1 MLAPGKPAT
10 NPPVA
15 LVSPS
20 ASSHGCRNLRDRFEV
35 RRLLALTLATCRLLR
50 PPLARA
56 KTALHVLLVPAGSDF
71 WGVEVIDSPG
81 RGKGLATTRAIPAG
95 GEILAEAPLF
105 VKPAGWSTRRL
116 AIQLQNI
123 SDELRTRL
131 LELSQAPQTGF
142 AEQDTG
148 DGADGALLRVVRA
161 NGVQSFDGS
170 TSVCRL
176 VSRAN
181 HACQPTA
188 TLCPEPGGAIRLVA
202 LRALEPGEEIL
213 VSYLSGEDLL
223 RPTWARRRELLR
235 GPWGFHC
242 ECERCR
248 EKDLTRGM
256 QCLNCG
262 AGTHYPLEDGSWSCC
277 EACGVAA
284 PSSEKVAEAE
294 SFWQAALQGLDTADE
309 PQYRELAVQLHRR
322 LQGLGL
328 WPRARQ
334 HWVAAWAARAAAAVH
349 QEAQNFGPAIAAAK
363 QLQAYVRH
371 VRGQSLVALHAEA
384 LAFRARGAQGLAEKR
399 GSVRAGRVAKI
410 HAERGLQEA
419 EPILGM
425 RHPLVRSLERLRSG
439 LSEDGEAPDETAT
452 SGSETFPRPKRR
464 RGRLHDGRGGRG
476 RRRQKAAD
484 DGRVGVK
491 QSFNKAFALGILF
504 KLRCPFTVS

>member
-1 MLAPGKPAT
+1 MLAPGKTAT
-10 NPPVA
+10 SPLVA
-15 LVSPS
+15 LSRPR
-20 ASSHGCRNLRDRFEV
+20 APSHGCRKARDKFEV
-35 RRLLALTLATCRLLR
+35 RRLLALTLATCRFLR

-56 KTALHVLLVPAGSDF
+56 RVPKTALHVLLVPAGSDF

-81 RGKGLATTRAIPAG
+81 RGKGLATTRTIPAG

-123 SDELRTRL
+123 SEELRTRL
-131 LELSQAPQTGF
+131 LELSQAPKTGF
-142 AEQDTG
+142 AEQDSG

-262 AGTHYPLEDGSWSCC
+262 AGSHYPLEDESWSCC
-277 EACGVAA
+277 ETCGHAA
-284 PSSEKVAEAE
+284 PSSAKVAEAE

-322 LQGLGL
+322 LQGPGL

-349 QEAQNFGPAIAAAK
+349 QEAQDFGPAIAAAK

-371 VRGQSLVALHAEA
+371 VRGRSLVALHAEA
-384 LAFRARGAQGLAEKR
+384 LAFRARGAQGLAEKC
-399 GSVRAGRVAKI
+399 GSMRAGRVAKI

-419 EPILGM
+419 EPD
-425 RHPLVRSLERLRSG
+425 RKSV
-439 LSEDGEAPDETAT
+439 
-452 SGSETFPRPKRR
+452 
-464 RGRLHDGRGGRG
+464 
-476 RRRQKAAD
+476 
-484 DGRVGVK
+484 V
-491 QSFNKAFALGILF
+491 
-504 KLRCPFTVS
+504 